1 MPDNFGER
9 HPQKDLTL
17 MFRQFLIPSFML
29 LLSSFALTS
38 CIETAVGLGT
48 AAVAASTTEKGFSTS
63 VSDTVIEAKLT
74 DKFIQN
80 DTSLVTGIQS
90 SVSNGA
96 VLMTGKLDTQDQKIL
111 ATRLAWEIK
120 GVKEVINEIQLVSDK
135 SIKTT
140 AKDLAASAQLRA
152 ALIGDQEISSL
163 NYSIDVVN
171 GIVYLS
177 GVAANEKERERVIT
191 HAQALRFAKKVVNYI
206 ILSTDKR
213 D

>member
-1 MPDNFGER
+1 
-9 HPQKDLTL
+9 

-74 DKFIQN
+74 DKFIKN
-80 DTSLVTGIQS
+80 DASLVTGVES

-96 VLMTGKLDTQDQKIL
+96 VLMTGRLDTQDKKIL

-120 GVKEVINEIQLVSDK
+120 GVKEVINEIQVIGEK

-177 GVAANEKERERVIT
+177 GVAANEKERERVIA

>member
-1 MPDNFGER
+1 
-9 HPQKDLTL
+9 
-17 MFRQFLIPSFML
+17 ML

-74 DKFIQN
+74 EKFIQK
-80 DTSLVTGIQS
+80 DVSLFTGVES

-96 VLMTGKLDTQDQKIL
+96 VLVTGKVDKLEQKIL
-111 ATRLAWEIK
+111 VTRLAWEIK
-120 GVKEVINEIQLVSDK
+120 GVKEVINEIQVVSEK
-135 SIKTT
+135 SLKTT

-163 NYSIDVVN
+163 NYSIDVVS

-177 GVAANEKERERVIT
+177 GVAADEKERERVIT

>member
-1 MPDNFGER
+1 
-9 HPQKDLTL
+9 
-17 MFRQFLIPSFML
+17 MFRQFLIPGFML
-29 LLSSFALTS
+29 LLSSFSLTS

-80 DTSLVTGIQS
+80 DASLVTGVES

-120 GVKEVINEIQLVSDK
+120 GVKEVINEIQIVSEK
-135 SIKTT
+135 SLKTK
-140 AKDLAASAQLRA
+140 AKDLAAKAQLRA

-177 GVAANEKERERVIT
+177 GVAANEKERERVIA

>member
-1 MPDNFGER
+1 
-9 HPQKDLTL
+9 
-17 MFRQFLIPSFML
+17 MFRQFLIPGFML
-29 LLSSFALTS
+29 LLSSFVLTS

-63 VSDTVIEAKLT
+63 VSDTVIAAKLT

-80 DTSLVTGIQS
+80 DASLVTGVKS
-90 SVSNGA
+90 SVSDGA

-120 GVKEVINEIQLVSDK
+120 GVKEVINEIQIISEK
-135 SIKTT
+135 SLKTT

>member
-1 MPDNFGER
+1 
-9 HPQKDLTL
+9 
-17 MFRQFLIPSFML
+17 MFRQFLIPGFML
-29 LLSSFALTS
+29 LLSSFSLTS

-63 VSDTVIEAKLT
+63 VSDSVIEAKLT
-74 DKFIQN
+74 DKFIQRN
-80 DTSLVTGIQS
+80 ASLASGITK
-90 SVSNGA
+90 SVSDGA
-96 VLMTGKLDTQDQKIL
+96 VLMTGKVETQEQKIL
-111 ATRLAWEIK
+111 ATRLAWEIN
-120 GVKEVINEIQLVSDK
+120 GVKEVVNEIQVVSGK
-135 SIKTT
+135 SLKTT

-177 GVAANEKERERVIT
+177 GVAADEKERERVIA
-191 HAQALRFAKKVVNYI
+191 HAQALRFARQVVNYI

>member
-1 MPDNFGER
+1 
-9 HPQKDLTL
+9 
-17 MFRQFLIPSFML
+17 MFRQFLIPGFML

-120 GVKEVINEIQLVSDK
+120 GVKEVINEIQIVSEK
-135 SIKTT
+135 SIKTS

-206 ILSTDKR
+206 ILSSDKR

>member
-1 MPDNFGER
+1 
-9 HPQKDLTL
+9 
-17 MFRQFLIPSFML
+17 MFRQFLIPGFML

-74 DKFIQN
+74 DKFIKN
-80 DTSLVTGIQS
+80 DASLVTGVES

-96 VLMTGKLDTQDQKIL
+96 VLMTGKLDTQEQKIL

-120 GVKEVINEIQLVSDK
+120 GVKVVVNEIQIVSDK
-135 SIKTT
+135 SLKAT

>member
-1 MPDNFGER
+1 
-9 HPQKDLTL
+9 
-17 MFRQFLIPSFML
+17 ML

-63 VSDTVIEAKLT
+63 VADTVIQAKLT
-74 DKFIQN
+74 DKFIQK
-80 DTSLVTGIQS
+80 DTSLLTSVNI

-96 VLMTGKLDTQDQKIL
+96 VLMTGKVNTQEQKIL
-111 ATRLAWEIK
+111 TTRLAWEIK
-120 GVKEVINEIQLVSDK
+120 GVKEVVNEIQVVSETSLK
-135 SIKTT
+135 VT

-152 ALIGDQEISSL
+152 ALIGDQNTSSL
-163 NYSIDVVN
+163 NFSIDVVN

-177 GVAANEKERERVIT
+177 GVAADEKERERVIA
-191 HAQALRFAKKVVNYI
+191 HAQELRFAKKVVSYI

>member
-1 MPDNFGER
+1 
-9 HPQKDLTL
+9 
-17 MFRQFLIPSFML
+17 MFRQFLIPGFML
-29 LLSSFALTS
+29 LLSSFTLTS

-74 DKFIQN
+74 DKFIKN
-80 DTSLVTGIQS
+80 DASFVTGIES
-90 SVSNGA
+90 SVSNGS

-120 GVKEVINEIQLVSDK
+120 GVKEVINEIQIVSEK
-135 SIKTT
+135 SLKTT

-152 ALIGDQEISSL
+152 ALIGDQAISSL

>member
-1 MPDNFGER
+1 
-9 HPQKDLTL
+9 

-74 DKFIQN
+74 DKFIKN
-80 DTSLVTGIQS
+80 DASLVTGVES

-140 AKDLAASAQLRA
+140 AKDLAARAQLRA

>member
-1 MPDNFGER
+1 
-9 HPQKDLTL
+9 
-17 MFRQFLIPSFML
+17 MFRQFLIPGFML

-74 DKFIQN
+74 EKLIQN
-80 DTSLVTGIQS
+80 DASLVTGVES

-96 VLMTGKLDTQDQKIL
+96 VLMTGKVDTLEQKIL
-111 ATRLAWEIK
+111 VTRLVWEIK
-120 GVKEVINEIQLVSDK
+120 GVKEVINEIQVVSEK
-135 SIKTT
+135 SLKTT

-177 GVAANEKERERVIT
+177 GVAADEKERERVIT
-191 HAQALRFAKKVVNYI
+191 HAQALLFAKKVVNYI

>member
-1 MPDNFGER
+1 
-9 HPQKDLTL
+9 
-17 MFRQFLIPSFML
+17 MFRQFLIPGFVL

-63 VSDTVIEAKLT
+63 VADTVIEAKLT
-74 DKFIQN
+74 DKFIKE
-80 DTSLVTGIQS
+80 DTSLVTGVEKSI
-90 SVSNGA
+90 SNGA
-96 VLMTGKLDTQDQKIL
+96 VLMTGKVDTQEQKIL

-120 GVKEVINEIQLVSDK
+120 GVKEVVNEIQVVSET
-135 SIKTT
+135 SLKTS

-152 ALIGDQEISSL
+152 ALIGDQNISSL

-177 GVAANEKERERVIT
+177 GVAADEKERERVIA
-191 HAQALRFAKKVVNYI
+191 HAQKLRFAKKVVNYI

>member
-1 MPDNFGER
+1 
-9 HPQKDLTL
+9 
-17 MFRQFLIPSFML
+17 MFRQFLIPGFVL

-63 VSDTVIEAKLT
+63 VSDTVIGAKLT
-74 DKFIQN
+74 DKFVQN
-80 DTSLVTGIQS
+80 DASFVTGVES
-90 SVSNGA
+90 SVSNGS

-120 GVKEVINEIQLVSDK
+120 GVKEVINEIQLVSDE

-191 HAQALRFAKKVVNYI
+191 HAQELRFAIKVVNYI

>member
-1 MPDNFGER
+1 
-9 HPQKDLTL
+9 
-17 MFRQFLIPSFML
+17 MFQQFLIPGFML

-63 VSDTVIEAKLT
+63 VSDTVIKAKLT

-80 DTSLVTGIQS
+80 DASLVTGVES

-120 GVKEVINEIQLVSDK
+120 GVKEVVNEIQIVSEK
-135 SIKTT
+135 SLKTT

-206 ILSTDKR
+206 ILSSDKR

>member
-1 MPDNFGER
+1 
-9 HPQKDLTL
+9 
-17 MFRQFLIPSFML
+17 MFRQFLIPGFML

-74 DKFIQN
+74 DKFIKN
-80 DTSLVTGIQS
+80 DASFVTGVES
-90 SVSNGA
+90 SVSNGS

-135 SIKTT
+135 SVKTT

>member
-1 MPDNFGER
+1 
-9 HPQKDLTL
+9 

-29 LLSSFALTS
+29 LLSSFVLTS

-74 DKFIQN
+74 DKFIKN
-80 DTSLVTGIQS
+80 DASLVTGVES

-120 GVKEVINEIQLVSDK
+120 GVKEVINEIQIVSEK

-152 ALIGDQEISSL
+152 ALIGDQEITSL

-177 GVAANEKERERVIT
+177 GVAADEKERERVIT

>member
-1 MPDNFGER
+1 
-9 HPQKDLTL
+9 

-74 DKFIQN
+74 DKFIKN
-80 DTSLVTGIQS
+80 DASFVTRVES
-90 SVSNGA
+90 SVSNGS

-177 GVAANEKERERVIT
+177 GVAANEKERERVIA

>member
-1 MPDNFGER
+1 
-9 HPQKDLTL
+9 
-17 MFRQFLIPSFML
+17 MFRQFLIPGFML
-29 LLSSFALTS
+29 FLSSFALTS

-63 VSDTVIEAKLT
+63 VSDSVIEAKLT
-74 DKFIQN
+74 DKFIQRN
-80 DTSLVTGIQS
+80 ASLASGITK
-90 SVSNGA
+90 SVSDGA
-96 VLMTGKLDTQDQKIL
+96 VLMTGKVETQEQKIL
-111 ATRLAWEIK
+111 ATRLAWEIN
-120 GVKEVINEIQLVSDK
+120 GVKEVVNEIQVVSGK
-135 SIKTT
+135 SLKTT

-177 GVAANEKERERVIT
+177 GVAADEKERERVIA
-191 HAQALRFAKKVVNYI
+191 HAQALRFARQVVNYI

>member
-1 MPDNFGER
+1 
-9 HPQKDLTL
+9 
-17 MFRQFLIPSFML
+17 MFRQFLIPGLML

-63 VSDTVIEAKLT
+63 VADTVIEAKLT
-74 DKFIQN
+74 DKFIKE
-80 DTSLVTGIQS
+80 DTSLVTS
-90 SVSNGA
+90 VEKSVSNGA
-96 VLMTGKLDTQDQKIL
+96 VLITGKVDTQEQKIL

-120 GVKEVINEIQLVSDK
+120 GVKEVVNEIQVVSET
-135 SIKTT
+135 SLKTT

-152 ALIGDQEISSL
+152 ALIGDQGISSL

-177 GVAANEKERERVIT
+177 GVAADEKERERVIA
-191 HAQALRFAKKVVNYI
+191 HAQKLRFAKKVVNYI

>member
-1 MPDNFGER
+1 
-9 HPQKDLTL
+9 

-29 LLSSFALTS
+29 LLSTFALTS

-74 DKFIQN
+74 DKFIKN
-80 DTSLVTGIQS
+80 DTSFVTGVES
-90 SVSNGA
+90 SVSNGS

-177 GVAANEKERERVIT
+177 GVAANEKERERVIA

>member
-1 MPDNFGER
+1 
-9 HPQKDLTL
+9 
-17 MFRQFLIPSFML
+17 MFRQFLIPGFML
-29 LLSSFALTS
+29 LLSSFTLTS

-74 DKFIQN
+74 DKFIKN
-80 DTSLVTGIQS
+80 DASFVTGIES
-90 SVSNGA
+90 SVSNGS

-120 GVKEVINEIQLVSDK
+120 GVKEVINEIQIVSEK
-135 SIKTT
+135 SLKTT

-152 ALIGDQEISSL
+152 ALIGDQAISSL
-163 NYSIDVVN
+163 NYSIDVIN

>member
-1 MPDNFGER
+1 
-9 HPQKDLTL
+9 
-17 MFRQFLIPSFML
+17 ML
-29 LLSSFALTS
+29 LSSSFALTS

-63 VSDTVIEAKLT
+63 VSDTVIEAKLA

-80 DTSLVTGIQS
+80 DSSLVTGIQK

-96 VLMTGKLDTQDQKIL
+96 VLMTGKVDTQEQKVL

-120 GVKEVINEIQLVSDK
+120 GVKEVINEVQIVSE
-135 SIKTT
+135 SSLKTT
-140 AKDLAASAQLRA
+140 ARDLAASAQLRA

-177 GVAANEKERERVIT
+177 GVAEDEKERERVIA

-206 ILSTDKR
+206 ILTTDKR

>member
-1 MPDNFGER
+1 
-9 HPQKDLTL
+9 
-17 MFRQFLIPSFML
+17 MFRQFLIPGFLL

-74 DKFIQN
+74 DKFIKN
-80 DTSLVTGIQS
+80 DASFVTGVES
-90 SVSNGA
+90 SVSNGS

>member
-1 MPDNFGER
+1 
-9 HPQKDLTL
+9 

-63 VSDTVIEAKLT
+63 VSDTVIKAKLT

-80 DTSLVTGIQS
+80 DASLVTGVES

-96 VLMTGKLDTQDQKIL
+96 VLMTGNLDTQDQKIL

-135 SIKTT
+135 SIKAT

-177 GVAANEKERERVIT
+177 GVAANEKERERVIA
-191 HAQALRFAKKVVNYI
+191 HAQTLRFAKKVVNYI

>member
-1 MPDNFGER
+1 
-9 HPQKDLTL
+9 
-17 MFRQFLIPSFML
+17 MFRQFLIPGFML

-74 DKFIQN
+74 DKFIKN
-80 DTSLVTGIQS
+80 DASFVTGVES
-90 SVSNGA
+90 SVSNGS

-163 NYSIDVVN
+163 NYSIDVIN

-177 GVAANEKERERVIT
+177 GVASNERERERVIT

>member
-1 MPDNFGER
+1 
-9 HPQKDLTL
+9 
-17 MFRQFLIPSFML
+17 MFRQFLIPGFML

-80 DTSLVTGIQS
+80 DASLITGVQS
-90 SVSNGA
+90 SVSNGS

-120 GVKEVINEIQLVSDK
+120 GVKEVINEIQIVSEK

-177 GVAANEKERERVIT
+177 GVAENEKELERVIT

>member
-1 MPDNFGER
+1 
-9 HPQKDLTL
+9 
-17 MFRQFLIPSFML
+17 MFRQFLIPGFML

-74 DKFIQN
+74 DKFIKN
-80 DTSLVTGIQS
+80 DASLVTGVES

-120 GVKEVINEIQLVSDK
+120 GVKEVINEIQIVSEK